1 MELVSLVVGAYVGS
15 TMVVVVVGSPYVGSA
30 DEEEEAPY
38 VGSTVEDEAEVVI
51 GKVVPSLA

>member
-1 MELVSLVVGAYVGS
+1 
-15 TMVVVVVGSPYVGSA
+15 MVVVVVGSPYVGSA